1 MLETGLTLAFHIL
14 GAVIWVGGMFAAY
27 VCLRPAAGP
36 LETPQRLALWRR
48 FFAKFFP
55 WVWVSVVLLLV
66 SGYFMLLTSFGGFRG
81 APLYIH
87 IMQGV
92 GWVMVALFAWLFHSP
107 WLKFKRAVDA
117 QDWPAAG
124 AQLNDIRQI
133 IMINLPLG
141 LIVVMVGGTG
151 RYWGF

>member
-1 MLETGLTLAFHIL
+1 MLETSLALAFHIL
-14 GAVIWVGGMFAAY
+14 GAVVWVGGMFAAY

-36 LETPQRLALWRR
+36 LETPQRLALCRR

-55 WVWVSVVLLLV
+55 WVWLSVVLLLA

-87 IMQGV
+87 VMQGV
-92 GWVMVALFAWLFHSP
+92 GWVMAALFAYLFHWP

-117 QDWPAAG
+117 QNWPAAG

-141 LIVVMVGGTG
+141 LIVVVIGGTG